1 MNYEEFRKICL
12 KNRFTLE
19 LCSFTEKGK
28 VFRFIKQQMK
38 IQIKDTYAL
47 CKFLEEAFMKKFDAP
62 DYLKV
67 HITRAVNVRKIYWRK
82 NKLMAKC
89 SFRPNTTSQAIIVG
103 LSMLKRLDDLIFVME
118 DDDKKEDEN
127 A

>member
-28 VFRFIKQQMK
+28 IFRFIKQQMN
-38 IQIKDTYAL
+38 IQIKNTCTLYRFIEDS
-47 CKFLEEAFMKKFDAP
+47 FMRKFDAP

-89 SFRPNTTSQAIIVG
+89 NFRPNTTSQAIIVG
-103 LSMLKRLDDLIFVME
+103 LSMLKRLDDLIFVTKE
-118 DDDKKEDEN
+118 SDEKEDKN

>member
-28 VFRFIKQQMK
+28 IFRFIKRQMN
-38 IQIKDTYAL
+38 IQIKNTYAL
-47 CKFLEEAFMKKFDAP
+47 CKFLEDAFMKKFDAP

-67 HITRAVNVRKIYWRK
+67 HITHAVNIRKIYWCK

-89 SFRPNTTSQAIIVG
+89 NFRPNTTSQAIIVG
-103 LSMLKRLDDLIFVME
+103 LSMLKRLDDLIFVTE
-118 DDDKKEDEN
+118 DDDEKEDVN